1 MLVSVSAGPPS
12 MSSNRGFSSQDEVE
26 QTSELSLHLPYV
38 WLEADLS
45 RREKRSCQGTART
58 KGGVTKGVACRGSV
72 SRGLAGLIF
81 FSVNHIQKLDVRD
94 RCRKQEGDTEWR
106 SLVQDQLLLVT

>member
-1 MLVSVSAGPPS
+1 M
-12 MSSNRGFSSQDEVE
+12 R
-26 QTSELSLHLPYV
+26 
-38 WLEADLS
+38 LS
-45 RREKRSCQGTART
+45 RPLSSASTFLVCGLRQISSIEGRGVVRATART

-72 SRGLAGLIF
+72 GRGLAGLVF

-94 RCRKQEGDTEWR
+94 RCRKQEGDTEWK